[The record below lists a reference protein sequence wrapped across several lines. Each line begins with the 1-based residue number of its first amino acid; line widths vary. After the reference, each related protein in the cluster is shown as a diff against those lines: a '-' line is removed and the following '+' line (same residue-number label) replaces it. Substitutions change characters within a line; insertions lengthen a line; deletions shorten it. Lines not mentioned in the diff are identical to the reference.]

1 MTPSACNFARFGM
14 KPRPFPEVVNSA
26 QTSESQK
33 IKKVAALKD
42 GSEEPQSALYEGGGE
57 I

>member
-1 MTPSACNFARFGM
+1 M

-26 QTSESQK
+26 QTSESQE